1 MRKLARVF
9 ASERGVDDGERQV
22 WVMRR
27 RRVWANMPA
36 MMQRLDALADA
47 GHLMYSDVRD
57 ALEALRLV
65 QSRLVEL
72 RM

>member
-1 MRKLARVF
+1 M
-9 ASERGVDDGERQV
+9 RQV

-47 GHLMYSDVRD
+47 GDLMYSDVRE

-65 QSRLVEL
+65 PKP
-72 RM
+72 